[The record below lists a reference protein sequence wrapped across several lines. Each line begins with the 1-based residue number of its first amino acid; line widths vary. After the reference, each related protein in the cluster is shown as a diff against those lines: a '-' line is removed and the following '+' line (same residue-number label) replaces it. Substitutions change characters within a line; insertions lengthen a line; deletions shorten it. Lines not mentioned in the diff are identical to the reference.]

1 MLNFMWPGMLWM
13 ALGLPLFVL
22 AYLWLLK
29 QRKRVVVDYPGL
41 SLVRRAAGGSDWRR
55 RLPPALLLLAL
66 STLVLAAAR
75 PTASVSLP
83 TDQKTLMLV
92 MDVSGS
98 MMATDVAPDRLRAS
112 QAAAK
117 SFVRELPRSTRV
129 GVVAYG
135 GTAHLVQAPTHS
147 REDVI
152 TAIDRFQLQPGTA
165 IGSGL
170 AAGLSALFP
179 DEKFD
184 LMGARMAKPKRIPT
198 ATFGG
203 IEPLGLDEE
212 PRRQPSS
219 PLGPVEPGSYGSA
232 AIVLLTDGQN
242 TTGVDPMEAAQLAAG
257 KGVKVFTV
265 GFGTREGDT
274 IDFQGWSMRVKLD
287 EDTLKQIAGVTR
299 GQYFH
304 AGSGQDLSKVYDALK
319 SRLVMEKRE
328 TEITVVF
335 AIAAGLLMMA
345 AAGLSMWWY
354 GRVA

>member
-13 ALGLPLFVL
+13 ALALPLLVGG
-22 AYLWLLK
+22 YLWLL
-29 QRKRVVVDYPGL
+29 QRRKRLVVDYPGL
-41 SLVRRAAGGSDWRR
+41 SLVRRAAGGNDWRR
-55 RLPPALLLLAL
+55 RIPPALMLLAL
-66 STLVLAAAR
+66 SSLVLAAAR
-75 PTASVSLP
+75 PLAFVTLP

-98 MMATDVAPDRLRAS
+98 MMATDVKPDRLRAS

-117 SFVRELPRSTRV
+117 AFVQELPRSTRI

-147 REDVI
+147 REDVV

-170 AAGLSALFP
+170 AAGLGALFP

-184 LMGARMAKPKRIPT
+184 LLGARAAGKRIRPVQ
-198 ATFGG
+198 GMD
-203 IEPLGLDEE
+203 PLGLDED
-212 PRRQPSS
+212 PRQKAVASA
-219 PLGPVEPGSYGSA
+219 GPVEPGSYASA

-242 TTGVDPMEAAQLAAG
+242 TTGVDPMEAAQVAAG

-304 AGSGQDLSKVYDALK
+304 AGSGQDLSKVYEALK

-335 AIAAGLLMMA
+335 ALLAGLLMMV